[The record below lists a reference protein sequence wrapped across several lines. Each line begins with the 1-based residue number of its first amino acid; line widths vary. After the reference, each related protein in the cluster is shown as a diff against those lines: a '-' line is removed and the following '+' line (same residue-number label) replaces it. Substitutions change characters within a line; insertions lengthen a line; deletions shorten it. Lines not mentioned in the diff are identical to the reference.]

1 MGSFFLLRRA
11 PGPAGPLSGQGTI
24 LAKNRRRT
32 GAGHTLLELL
42 AALAILG
49 VLAAIGWWS
58 ARDQLSR
65 FRLMR
70 SARTLHADLVTLRST
85 AVATNRET
93 RLLLVAR
100 DAALDP
106 AEPQVGA
113 WLLQAGNRSTNS
125 STWDTLPIDIDGE
138 VDDSDGE
145 RSLAPGGADEARG
158 ISLADGPA
166 LAGPSGGNENAI
178 VFSPRGWVEN
188 PGGDFVDGYI
198 SLELVDKVALADGRD
213 QRATVRISRAGLA
226 RIETGPFTALAANPV
241 GTAEASSP

>member
-1 MGSFFLLRRA
+1 MGSFFPFRAARGTKGPMSSPGTFLA
-11 PGPAGPLSGQGTI
+11 PGGRCS
-24 LAKNRRRT
+24 

-65 FRLMR
+65 FRLMK
-70 SARTLHADLVTLRST
+70 SARTLHADLVTLRAT

-106 AEPQVGA
+106 AEPQLGE

-125 STWDTLPIDIDGE
+125 SAWDTLPIDIGGE
-138 VDDSDGE
+138 ADDSDGE
-145 RSLAPGGADEARG
+145 RSLSPGGANEARG

-178 VFSPRGWVEN
+178 VFSPRGWVVN

-213 QRATVRISRAGLA
+213 QRVTVRVSRAGLS
-226 RIETGPFTALAANPV
+226 RIETGPNTALAANPV
-241 GTAEASSP
+241 GTAEASSQ